1 MYFDGNLTSL
11 LLRVSVGA
19 VLFAHGLPKARGGW
33 GKKSGQWIGSLGVP
47 PVAARLVTLLELFG
61 GFFLLVGFLV
71 PVVAFAFALQFIAI
85 IMMKATRMNAGL
97 MGAEGRPSFE
107 LDFTYLLLS
116 LAILLLGA
124 GAYSIDASIG
134 LL

>member
-11 LLRVSVGA
+11 LLRASVGA

-116 LAILLLGA
+116 LAILLMGA

-134 LL
+134 FL

>member
-1 MYFDGNLTSL
+1 M
-11 LLRVSVGA
+11 
-19 VLFAHGLPKARGGW
+19 
-33 GKKSGQWIGSLGVP
+33 
-47 PVAARLVTLLELFG
+47 VTLLELFG

-116 LAILLLGA
+116 LAILLMGA